1 MQVNYFDINIID
13 TESNTEVVYLE
24 KTAFGGP
31 GLIYNGA
38 ENLHQTIMTSE
49 LHFSFLV
56 SELHSTKHRHLF
68 TGSEVR
74 YKVELIDSSVYGYP
88 KTIWVG
94 YLLPEQFNEPYKAK
108 DYFIDFIATDG
119 VALLKEKEYAPKVN
133 TTIRDTAAILTIVN
147 ECLLQTGLELP
158 IRFAEAIENAVFE
171 LDYRDFEVSVLA
183 YQEDEGY
190 LDAFTVLE
198 KALTFL
204 GCKLFQFGGYW
215 YVTALS
221 KQKDLEVAYKEY
233 QFNEFYLTLDY
244 VKDVTIT
251 KEIVNAPIL
260 EGANVA
266 LVPPFKSVT
275 VTWDADLQESVL
287 PADIVSNLSVDD
299 LLGYWEKRGVE
310 PFLLTSYFKDYLL
323 TNEEENVYENYNNGT
338 ITPPVDSFDLDNLA
352 DGPYLSLK
360 YNGIQSVYGGGVDID
375 TSVLPNHYITLKK
388 PFYVNGETDQ
398 KVKGTLKI
406 DFKTIGYNLFLGTA
420 TPATGTATVIG
431 GVKIG
436 STFKRT
442 LRDYVK
448 FESVGHGLVNGDV
461 ISIEDSVDGD
471 TYYTGVF
478 TIKQATTNTFVVER
492 KYNSDYVYSANWVQ
506 ITDFNTVE
514 QAEEELRNHFSKSGE
529 FTAIDNTG
537 SFPKITS
544 NNHGLELGMCI
555 RIPVKEGYAKRE
567 YDGIHFVSKI
577 NDNQFTLLT
586 NVVDVSYAGK
596 WEIVPFRNNFIYSIK
611 KSKYPWIDFLES
623 SDIETVVFSNI
634 FDESVRGIYDYDI
647 SQNGVTVKGSLTL
660 ENVVLDADAWY
671 NIRLHPVG
679 SSDYLGNEVVY
690 TNLEFNL
697 SDQQEITSTI
707 KRDINY
713 TGALL
718 VDTFHNSSKLQNTNR
733 NIYFSDS
740 LITSFVN
747 DLTIFK
753 SFDAAETYFVVDNVL
768 QLKEVILNAT
778 DYQRV
783 QLGYQPY
790 VYNATADTL
799 TLIENYIIVRENDA
813 FALYLNDESDS
824 VKINLEDKI
833 VLQFSSMS
841 TEAIASELFKETW
854 CRVGVNEQESWLTCL
869 AKIYHQLYQS
879 TAIKCIGEITSLV
892 GPLDLVNLYY
902 DQENKVCTPT
912 NININLNEGKTNI
925 TIVENKTE
933 NITDYE

>member
-133 TTIRDTAAILTIVN
+133 TTTRDTAAILTIVN

-251 KEIVNAPIL
+251 KEIVNAPIS

-266 LVPPFKSVT
+266 LVPPFKSVA
-275 VTWDADLQESVL
+275 VTWDADLQESLL
-287 PADIVSNLSVDD
+287 PADIVTAADNTTLTN
-299 LLGYWEKRGVE
+299 YWQKNNTE
-310 PFLLTSYFKDYLL
+310 PFLLSTYYKDYLL
-323 TNEEENVYENYNNGT
+323 TEEESDVYEKYLANE
-338 ITPPVDSFDLDNLA
+338 ITPPVASFDIDNLV

-360 YNGIQSVYGGGVDID
+360 YDGVQSVYGGTVEISEND
-375 TSVLPNHYITLKK
+375 LPDNYITLKE
-388 PFYVNGETDQ
+388 PFYVNGAKDTS
-398 KVKGTLKI
+398 VTGSLTI
-406 DFKTIGYNLFLGTA
+406 DFKTIGYNLFLGTD
-420 TPATGTATVIG
+420 TPEVGAATVIG
-431 GVKIG
+431 GHQVSARG
-436 STFKRT
+436 SWSR
-442 LRDYVK
+442 VK
-448 FESVGHGLVNGDV
+448 FQSIAHNLVNNDR
-461 ISIEDSVDGD
+461 IKIEDSATGD
-471 TYYTGVF
+471 SYYSGVF
-478 TIKQATTNTFVVER
+478 EVHVLDVDTFYINF
-492 KYNSDYVYSANWVQ
+492 KYNSNYVYTTDWVQ
-506 ITDFNTVE
+506 ITNFNTAE
-514 QAEEELRNHFSKSGE
+514 QAEDEISDHFNKSGE
-529 FTAIDNTG
+529 FSSIDNTG
-537 SFPKITS
+537 SAPKIVS
-544 NNHGLELGMCI
+544 NNHGLETGMSI
-555 RIPVKEGYAKRE
+555 RIPVKDGFVKRA
-567 YDGIHFVSKI
+567 YDGIHYIVKE
-577 NDNQFTLLT
+577 NDNEFTLFAD
-586 NVVDVSYAGK
+586 VVDVSYAGE
-596 WEIVPFRNNFIYSIK
+596 WEIIPFRRNFIYSLT
-611 KSKYPWIDFLES
+611 KSFTPYRVGIGLGLYDEAK
-623 SDIETVVFSNI
+623 VVYNSV
-634 FDESVRGIYDYDI
+634 FDESVRGMYDYDI
-647 SQNGVTVKGSLTL
+647 SKDGVTIKGTLTL
-660 ENVVLDADAWY
+660 EDIVLDADAWY

-679 SSDYLGNEVVY
+679 TSEYLGNEVVY

-697 SDQQEITSTI
+697 VDQQEISSTV
-707 KRDINY
+707 KRDIDY
-713 TGALL
+713 TSSLS
-718 VDTFHNSSKLQNTNR
+718 VETFHNSSKLQNTNR
-733 NIYFSDS
+733 NIYFSDD
-740 LITSFVN
+740 LISNFTN

-753 SFDAAETYFVVDNVL
+753 PYDAEETYFVVENLL
-768 QLKEVILNAT
+768 QKKDVILTAT
-778 DYQRV
+778 DYQRI

-799 TLIENYIIVRENDA
+799 TLVENYTIVEENNA
-813 FALYLNDESDS
+813 FALYEDDLSEYIQID
-824 VKINLEDKI
+824 LTDKI
-833 VLQFSSMS
+833 VLQF
-841 TEAIASELFKETW
+841 TPILNEPLVSELFKETW
-854 CRVGVNEQESWLTCL
+854 CRVGVNEQENWLTCL
-869 AKIYHQLYQS
+869 AKIYHELYQN
-879 TAIKCIGEITSLV
+879 TAIKCTGEITTLV

-902 DQENKVCTPT
+902 DQENKLCTPT

-933 NITDYE
+933 NVTDYE